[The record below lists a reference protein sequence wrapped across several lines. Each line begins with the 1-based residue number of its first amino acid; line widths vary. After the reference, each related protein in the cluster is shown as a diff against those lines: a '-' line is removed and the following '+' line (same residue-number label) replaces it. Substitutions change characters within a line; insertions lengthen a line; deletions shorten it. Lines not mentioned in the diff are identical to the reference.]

1 MALSGNTREAERL
14 DCHPQSG
21 NAIKHKRRLLMAN
34 PHRNKE
40 NVQQDVQQTMDT
52 TRRMTAQAMAAL
64 GEQAARTSSDVIR
77 RNVETVQHAWQSG
90 SEVATRLT
98 EHSTEQVARAFGM
111 SGEESQKAL
120 QQSTRNLQAIVGS
133 SSVLVEGTLDI
144 SREWFDLMRRHAEHN
159 FERIDEMMHCRSPQ
173 EMTAIQ
179 SEVLRENLED
189 IMQSTRRTAEISLRI
204 ADEAARKTSET
215 AQAAR
220 RAA

>member
-1 MALSGNTREAERL
+1 
-14 DCHPQSG
+14 
-21 NAIKHKRRLLMAN
+21 MAN
-34 PHRNKE
+34 PH
-40 NVQQDVQQTMDT
+40 QDKDT
-52 TRRMTAQAMAAL
+52 TRRMTEETSRATQAMAAV
-64 GEQAARTSSDVIR
+64 GEQTARASFDVIR
-77 RNVETVQHAWQSG
+77 RNIEAVQHAWQSG

-98 EHSTEQVARAFGM
+98 ERSTEQFGRAFGM

-120 QQSTRNLQAIVGS
+120 QQSTRNLEAIVGS
-133 SSVLVEGTLDI
+133 SSVLAEGTLDI
-144 SREWFDLMRRHAEHN
+144 SREWFDLMRHRAEHN

-189 IMQSTRRTAEISLRI
+189 IMKSTRRTAEISLRI
-204 ADEAARKTSET
+204 ADEAAGKMSET